1 MRSAPR
7 HPPCRPPRRS
17 AMPTALRRGLRR
29 LAAALLALS
38 VTVPAVA
45 QERIP
50 SHCLAFAADID
61 GARYV
66 HLAGYTDP
74 LAADE
79 VRIAYIDHASFLIQ
93 AGGVAAVTDFTGA
106 LGGADLLPDVVTM
119 NNAHTTHFTHVPD
132 PAIPHVLEGWAH
144 SGVPAEYDLDL
155 GMMRVRN
162 VPTDVR
168 GGFEGVRANGNSI
181 FIFEAAGLCIGHL
194 GHLHHMPDD
203 AQFAAIGRLDVV
215 MAAVDGGITLDTGSM
230 IEVMQRLKARV
241 VIPMHWFGR
250 DALGRFLTGMAGE
263 FDVVDTGLREITLS
277 LHRLPARP
285 QVVVLEPGRLD

>member
-1 MRSAPR
+1 MFR
-7 HPPCRPPRRS
+7 
-17 AMPTALRRGLRR
+17 T
-29 LAAALLALS
+29 LLALILF
-38 VTVPAVA
+38 VPFAAPAGA

-50 SHCLAFAADID
+50 SHCIAMAGEID
-61 GARYV
+61 GARYI

-79 VRIAYIDHASFLIQ
+79 VRISYIDHASFLIQ
-93 AGGVAAVTDFTGA
+93 AGGLTAVTDFTGA
-106 LGGADLLPDVVTM
+106 LGGADLVPDVVTM
-119 NNAHTTHFTHVPD
+119 NNAHTTHFTTVPD
-132 PAIPHVLEGWAH
+132 PAIPNVLEGWARG
-144 SGVPAEYDLDL
+144 GVAADHDLDL

-168 GGFEGVRANGNSI
+168 GGFDGIRPDGNSV
-181 FIFEAAGLCIGHL
+181 FIFEAGGLCIGHL
-194 GHLHHMPDD
+194 GHLHHVPDD

-215 MAAVDGGITLDTGSM
+215 MAAVDGGMTLDTASM

-250 DALGRFLTGMAGE
+250 GTLDRFLSGVRGD
-263 FDVVDTGLREITLS
+263 FDVVDSGVREITLS

-285 QVVVLEPGRLD
+285 QVMVLEPGRLD

>member
-1 MRSAPR
+1 MTPFVTRI
-7 HPPCRPPRRS
+7 
-17 AMPTALRRGLRR
+17 
-29 LAAALLALS
+29 LAALFLLSPAAPAW
-38 VTVPAVA
+38 VTPAAA

-61 GARYV
+61 GAAYV
-66 HLAGYTDP
+66 QLASYADP
-74 LAADE
+74 LADDE
-79 VRIAYIDHASFLIQ
+79 VRISYIDHASFLIQ
-93 AGGVAAVTDFTGA
+93 AGGLAAVTDFTGG

-119 NNAHTTHFTHVPD
+119 NNAHVTHYTSVPD
-132 PAIPHVLEGWAH
+132 PDIPHVLEGWAH
-144 SGVPAEYDLDL
+144 SGEPADHDLDL

-168 GGFEGVRANGNSI
+168 GGFEGVRANGNSV

-215 MAAVDGGITLDTGSM
+215 MAAVDGGITLDTASM
-230 IEVMQRLKARV
+230 IEVLQRLKARV

-250 DALGRFLTGMAGE
+250 ATLDRFLSGMQGE

-285 QVVVLEPGRLD
+285 QVMVLEPGRLD